1 LVKLDFRKL
10 NYSLDSDVKEI
21 MTMLIMNNTEF
32 NDVIYQYYAT
42 LIIRK
47 IVVLFEISPQSQIFE
62 ELLEVFPIYLKIILT
77 FY

>member
-1 LVKLDFRKL
+1 
-10 NYSLDSDVKEI
+10 